1 MAQINY
7 AHLEHSHSGFVDV
20 RKSAVAGAAC
30 RGPDLWTT
38 VLIVRLGHYAAG
50 LLSANRFEP
59 EMALLFPPG
68 CAALLASVNWTTRAR
83 CRPRERDRDRQ
94 TAVESKSEWKLE
106 AMPNNVTALIAHI
119 AIYF

>member
-1 MAQINY
+1 MNHFTASLAHSPCLPLSLSLWARLWQPCVAQINY

-20 RKSAVAGAAC
+20 RKSAVDGAAC

-68 CAALLASVNWTTRAR
+68 
-83 CRPRERDRDRQ
+83 
-94 TAVESKSEWKLE
+94 
-106 AMPNNVTALIAHI
+106 
-119 AIYF
+119 